1 MSRFNR
7 IESQPSRLADRVYEQ
22 LLQAI
27 LSGSVRPGERLIQ
40 EQLADEINVS
50 RTPVREALLRLER
63 EGIITPSG
71 RRGFEVQE
79 LTPQV
84 VADCYQ
90 AREAIEGYA
99 ARMVAE
105 NADASTLARIEE
117 TLMTEGAA
125 KPTVESAYEANRRAH
140 RAVVEAT
147 SNVYLIDMFDAVWG
161 RAIALRMYADIY
173 ASKLGPAPVAHTHR
187 DLWQALASGDGEKA
201 AAAMVDHIR
210 HGLEQQLEALA
221 SHAR

>member
-7 IESQPSRLADRVYEQ
+7 IESQPNRLADRVYEQ

-27 LSGSVRPGERLIQ
+27 LSGAVRPGERLIQ

-50 RTPVREALLRLER
+50 RTPVREALLRLEQ
-63 EGIITPSG
+63 EGIIAPSG

-99 ARMVAE
+99 ARLVAE
-105 NADASTLARIEE
+105 QADAATLAELEQR
-117 TLMTEGAA
+117 LLTEGAA
-125 KPTVESAYEANRRAH
+125 RPTVESAYEANRRAH

-147 SNVYLIDMFDAVWG
+147 GNSYLIDMFDLVWG
-161 RAIALRMYADIY
+161 RAIALRMYADLY
-173 ASKLGPAPVAHTHR
+173 AAKLGASPVAHTHR
-187 DLWQALASGDGEKA
+187 DLWQALASGNGDVA
-201 AAAMVDHIR
+201 AAAMIEHIR
-210 HGLEQQLEALA
+210 RGLGQQLEALSA
-221 SHAR
+221 HAR

>member
-1 MSRFNR
+1 VSRFNR
-7 IESQPSRLADRVYEQ
+7 IDSQPARLADRVYEQ

-27 LSGSVRPGERLIQ
+27 LNGSVRPGERLIQ

-63 EGIITPSG
+63 EGIIAPSG

-79 LTPQV
+79 LTSQM

-99 ARMVAE
+99 ARLVAE
-105 NADASTLARIEE
+105 RADASMLARLEE
-117 TLMTEGAA
+117 TLLTEGAA

-140 RAVVEAT
+140 RAVVEST
-147 SNVYLIDMFDAVWG
+147 GNQYLIDMFDAIWS
-161 RAIALRMYADIY
+161 RAIALRMYADLY
-173 ASKLGPAPVAHTHR
+173 ASRIGSAPVAHTHR
-187 DLWQALASGDGEKA
+187 DLWQALASGNGDRASE
-201 AAAMVDHIR
+201 AMVSHIR
-210 HGLEQQLEALA
+210 AGLDQQLEAL
-221 SHAR
+221 SVHVR